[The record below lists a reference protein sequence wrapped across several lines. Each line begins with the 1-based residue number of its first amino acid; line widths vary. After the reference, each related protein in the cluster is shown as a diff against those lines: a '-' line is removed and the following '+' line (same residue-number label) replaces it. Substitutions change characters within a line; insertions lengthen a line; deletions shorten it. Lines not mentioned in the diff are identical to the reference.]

1 MLRYS
6 KKVSCNK
13 KYYTSKIENF
23 QTILHTFVLKY
34 NFDDN
39 KPLQYNNQ
47 HQLHSNS
54 LLKYM

>member
-13 KYYTSKIENF
+13 TYYTSKIENF
-23 QTILHTFVLKY
+23 QTIFLHTFVLKY

-47 HQLHSNS
+47 HQLHSN
-54 LLKYM
+54 

>member
-6 KKVSCNK
+6 KKFHVIK
-13 KYYTSKIENF
+13 HITSKIENCL
-23 QTILHTFVLKY
+23 TILHTSVLKY
-34 NFDDN
+34 NFDGN

>member
-6 KKVSCNK
+6 KKFLVIK
-13 KYYTSKIENF
+13 HTSKIENF

-47 HQLHSNS
+47 HQLHSN
-54 LLKYM
+54 